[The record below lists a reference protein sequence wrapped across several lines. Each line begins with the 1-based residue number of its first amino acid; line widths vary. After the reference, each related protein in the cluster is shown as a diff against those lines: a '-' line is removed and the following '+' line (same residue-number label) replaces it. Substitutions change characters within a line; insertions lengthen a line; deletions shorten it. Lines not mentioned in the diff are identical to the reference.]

1 MYQDDIL
8 HPAGFEAVLRA
19 KKEAMA
25 KPVWPPLT
33 LYAKL
38 NTDPAFKLAVQTA
51 VKTALDDYEEVRRP
65 ASQPAGQPAAQP
77 AVELLLTSLLL
88 PPPPCTC
95 STRFQER
102 LNTHKS

>member
-1 MYQDDIL
+1 
-8 HPAGFEAVLRA
+8 
-19 KKEAMA
+19 MA

-65 ASQPAGQPAAQP
+65 ASQPADQPAAQP

-88 PPPPCTC
+88 PPPRVPVPRVFRSG
-95 STRFQER
+95 STRTSHE
-102 LNTHKS
+102 S